1 MNLVESLY
9 GSPCRGVVAL
19 ITGLVFVYF
28 SGVLFPSVTKRYQTE
43 GERFLALQRSYK
55 VKDFRETLKG
65 WSAGEGRERGVEIFR
80 RENLVNL
87 DLVYPLLYACF
98 FAFAYAWARGN
109 ARPGGWDYLF
119 FLIPF
124 VAALL
129 DYFENGLHLH
139 LLRGVSTHADVL
151 KADFPAPLVLAASVF
166 AHAKM
171 FLFAVSSLAWPV
183 ALLLRWFR

>member
-9 GSPCRGVVAL
+9 ACPCRGVIAL

-28 SGVLFPSVTKRYQTE
+28 SSVLFPAVTKRYQTE
-43 GERFLALQRSYK
+43 GERFLALQRSYQ
-55 VKDFRETLKG
+55 VDDFRETLKR
-65 WSAGEGRERGVEIFR
+65 WSAGEGGGRGVEIFK
-80 RENLVNL
+80 RENLVNI
-87 DLVYPLLYACF
+87 DLAYPLVYACF

-119 FLIPF
+119 FLMPF
-124 VAALL
+124 AAALL

-139 LLRGVSTHADVL
+139 LLRGVNTRADVES
-151 KADFPAPLVLAASVF
+151 ATFSPALVFAASAF

-171 FLFAVSSLAWPV
+171 FLFAVGSLAWPV
-183 ALLLRWFR
+183 AFLLRLFR